1 MHLRTPG
8 QEHKEDLDSGTRAA
22 AAGGYVA
29 VVAMPNTDPTVD
41 SAPVLLSLREQA
53 RREARVPVGFT
64 ASITRGLAGEALT
77 EMAELRDAGALAFT
91 DDGKPVHRAGILRKA
106 LQYQRLAGGVLCLHE
121 EDPSL
126 SGRGVMHEG
135 AVSARLGLAGIPSI
149 SESTLIAR
157 DAALAGYEDGRI
169 HIQHLSARESVEAV
183 AEAKARGVQ
192 ITAEVSPH
200 HLTLTHEA
208 LLEELDTR
216 LKMNPPLRAEED
228 RQALI
233 EGLRDGTID
242 CIATDHAPHAREEK
256 EMPFEEAP
264 MGTTGLETAFAAIY
278 TELVLPGVLPL
289 ALVVD
294 RMSSGAAL
302 LDLPLPAIEVGR
314 PADFCLVDLEAEW
327 EVGEHGYESRAEN
340 CCFAGRT
347 LRGRVLATVAAGGV
361 AFRERAFAVVGMK
374 AYVLLEDGERFDGK
388 AVGARA
394 AVTGEVVFTTGMSGY
409 QESMTDPSFARQ
421 LITFTTAHVG
431 NYGVSAEAWES
442 DRIHAAGAIMREA
455 INTDDAP
462 GAEQGWLD
470 WLAEH
475 GIPGIAGRR
484 HARAGAAHPLGGRD
498 ARRDLPGLDVRG
510 RRPRPRAG
518 RAVDGRP
525 RPRARGDARRTP
537 HRRRGRL
544 AADRRARHGDQAVDR
559 RQLRQAWGSA
569 RAIPLHDAGRRA
581 ARARPRR
588 VLPRARAGR
597 PGGARLRRRHH
608 PLAARPQAGV
618 RDLPR
623 PPAALARGRAWRPSS
638 CRSGTAAPTTRSRTS
653 RPAGSPSPRR
663 TTASRW
669 PESPARGSS
678 PTSAPPS

>member
-1 MHLRTPG
+1 MLEQRPTPPADLLVRGAHVLDPRSGIDEPLDVLVKGGEIAELGRDLQAEAEVVDGTGKHLFPGFVDPHVHLRTPG

-64 ASITRGLAGEALT
+64 ASITRGLAGDALT

-135 AVSARLGLAGIPSI
+135 TVSARLGLAGIPSI

-169 HIQHLSARESVEAV
+169 HIQHLSARESVAAV
-183 AEAKARGVQ
+183 AEAKARGVR

-233 EGLRDGTID
+233 AGLLDGTID

-264 MGTTGLETAFAAIY
+264 MGTTGLETAFAAVY
-278 TELVLPGVLPL
+278 TELVLSGALPL

-302 LDLPLPAIEVGR
+302 LGLPLPKVEVGR

-327 EVGEHGYESRAEN
+327 EVGENGYESRAEN
-340 CCFAGRT
+340 CCFAGKA
-347 LRGRVLATVAAGGV
+347 LRGKVLATVAAGGV
-361 AFRERAFAVVGMK
+361 AYRERAFAVV
-374 AYVLLEDGERFDGK
+374 A
-388 AVGARA
+388 
-394 AVTGEVVFTTGMSGY
+394 
-409 QESMTDPSFARQ
+409 
-421 LITFTTAHVG
+421 
-431 NYGVSAEAWES
+431 
-442 DRIHAAGAIMREA
+442 
-455 INTDDAP
+455 
-462 GAEQGWLD
+462 
-470 WLAEH
+470 
-475 GIPGIAGRR
+475 
-484 HARAGAAHPLGGRD
+484 
-498 ARRDLPGLDVRG
+498 
-510 RRPRPRAG
+510 
-518 RAVDGRP
+518 
-525 RPRARGDARRTP
+525 
-537 HRRRGRL
+537 
-544 AADRRARHGDQAVDR
+544 
-559 RQLRQAWGSA
+559 
-569 RAIPLHDAGRRA
+569 
-581 ARARPRR
+581 
-588 VLPRARAGR
+588 
-597 PGGARLRRRHH
+597 
-608 PLAARPQAGV
+608 
-618 RDLPR
+618 
-623 PPAALARGRAWRPSS
+623 
-638 CRSGTAAPTTRSRTS
+638 
-653 RPAGSPSPRR
+653 
-663 TTASRW
+663 
-669 PESPARGSS
+669 
-678 PTSAPPS
+678 